1 MSSNPNTKFGAKE
14 VMDVTLYDM
23 LSGNPVICFDT
34 LKTSSI
40 SVTSEKVY
48 ARGGKGNPKI
58 ITWEINK
65 EATLTIEDALI
76 SPKSMELISGMAT
89 KIGART
95 VYVRQDTEWDTS
107 GAKPVDKGD
116 IYPLTC
122 SSEGVINLAFTPKET
137 AENIKIYLR
146 DDDCGTLVSMTD
158 ASLSTNVL
166 TLGDAGKGVAT
177 GKKVIAYYTRDTSET
192 AQTYVITSDKFSGTY
207 KLVGD
212 TVIRNAETGLDEPFQ
227 VIIPNLKWTSNLEL
241 GFSAE
246 GDPSTTTFECE
257 IMRESGG
264 STMIEMI
271 KYD

>member
-1 MSSNPNTKFGAKE
+1 MSNANTKFGAKE

-23 LSGNPVICFDT
+23 STNKPIICFDT

-48 ARGGKGNPKI
+48 ARGGKGNPKL

-76 SPKSMELISGMAT
+76 TPKSMELISGMAT
-89 KIGART
+89 AVGKKT
-95 VYVRQDTEWDTS
+95 VYVRQDNEWDTS
-107 GAKPVDKGD
+107 GEAPKDKGD
-116 IYPLTC
+116 LYPLTC
-122 SSEGVINLAFTPKET
+122 SEEGVINLAFTPKET
-137 AENIKIYLR
+137 AENIQIYLK
-146 DDDCGTLVSMTD
+146 DDDCGTPVPMTD
-158 ASLSTNVL
+158 ANLSEKAL
-166 TLGDAGKGVAT
+166 TLGTTGIEKAK
-177 GKKVIAYYTRDTSET
+177 GKKVIAYYTRETSDT
-192 AQTYVITSDKFSGTY
+192 AQTFVITADKFAGTY

-227 VIIPNLKWTSNLEL
+227 IIIPNLKWTSNLEL

-246 GDPSTTTFECE
+246 GDPASTTFECE
-257 IMRESGG
+257 IMRESGR

-271 KYD
+271 KYE

>member
-65 EATLTIEDALI
+65 EATLTIEDALV

-146 DDDCGTLVSMTD
+146 DDDCGTPISMTGATLKD
-158 ASLSTNVL
+158 KEL
-166 TLGDAGKGVAT
+166 TLGTASIEKAKGQ
-177 GKKVIAYYTRDTSET
+177 KVIVYYTRETSEN

-227 VIIPNLKWTSNLEL
+227 VIIPNLKWASNLEL